1 MDKILDYSKWLKGLN
16 RITNLFELQK
26 LVSWLAIYQFGNK
39 ILIVIRTQSTHN
51 IHKPNSTHLTF
62 LQKIIRFSRMEMR
75 TAISGGVGVDF
86 GSCKKK
92 ISKEDIR

>member
-1 MDKILDYSKWLKGLN
+1 MK
-16 RITNLFELQK
+16 
-26 LVSWLAIYQFGNK
+26 
-39 ILIVIRTQSTHN
+39 TQSTQN
-51 IHKPNSTHLTF
+51 IHKPNCTHFTLIWQNF
-62 LQKIIRFSRMEMR
+62 LQKIIRVSRLEMR